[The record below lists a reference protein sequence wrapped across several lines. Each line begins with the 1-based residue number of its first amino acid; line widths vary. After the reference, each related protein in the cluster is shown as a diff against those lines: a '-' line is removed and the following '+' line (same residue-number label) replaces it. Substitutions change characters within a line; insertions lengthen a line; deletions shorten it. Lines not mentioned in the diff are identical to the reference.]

1 MKRCIYGATQ
11 GYNVVLCCIM
21 IKVEVEGYKM
31 LMKGGGRGSYRRAY
45 SRSLFYDVRRHGVQ

>member
-11 GYNVVLCCIM
+11 GYNVAWCCRM
-21 IKVEVEGYKM
+21 IKVEVEGCIM
-31 LMKGGGRGSYRRAY
+31 PLKGGGKGAYRRAY